1 MTSVPP
7 FAETTPRRP
16 APRARVSVQSEQNLR
31 DEGKLLKQWRRW
43 RRDKLQALLDGPHG
57 REVRELV
64 GFLNRMR
71 LSSAPAL
78 IEQIEQADWIHRLS
92 DGDKHDLLGVIS
104 TRITRL
110 RLRNGLPPFDD
121 ALPGDPPKAFEQIKE
136 LIGVR

>member
-1 MTSVPP
+1 MTSLPP
-7 FAETTPRRP
+7 FAETTSRRS
-16 APRARVSVQSEQNLR
+16 APRTQVTVQAEQDLR
-31 DEGKLLKQWRRW
+31 DQGKLLKQWRQW
-43 RRDKLQALLDGPHG
+43 RRDKLQALLDGPHD

-104 TRITRL
+104 TRITGL

-121 ALPGDPPKAFEQIKE
+121 GLPGDPPKAFEQIKE
-136 LIGVR
+136 LMGVR